1 MKLGDMKY
9 TLMNGEERT
18 NNLTEEELKDQVFD
32 IVRSNVDVAFHWV
45 DDTILKLVF
54 REALECNGNSH
65 TFHYAAYGNH
75 GSCPLCRKS
84 SECADCGSTG
94 HSTGSDTCPGSNVQ
108 DKLEY
113 PNQP

>member
-45 DDTILKLVF
+45 DDTILKLV
-54 REALECNGNSH
+54 
-65 TFHYAAYGNH
+65 
-75 GSCPLCRKS
+75 
-84 SECADCGSTG
+84 
-94 HSTGSDTCPGSNVQ
+94 
-108 DKLEY
+108 
-113 PNQP
+113 